1 MNRPVQSEEDLRY
14 WLAHEDWY
22 MSSHTREWLERTPT
36 GQAAAVL
43 ERIARD
49 ADPEPAATTRSVLM
63 GILNAF
69 SVSGELGRKDIQKRN
84 AGARAAIM
92 LADNLDDAR
101 CIPPLVRVF
110 QTDGRRQSKYQEL
123 VETALTRFLSE
134 ASGPEIAPYA
144 EDIRSLAE
152 RIREFSG
159 GQRDLSPVFTD
170 LLLAALRCLRALG
183 GEPDLALL
191 RAIAEAPETK
201 PNRLR
206 AKQAARALLG
216 T

>member
-22 MSSHTREWLERTPT
+22 MSSHTREWLERTPLPEAT
-36 GQAAAVL
+36 AML
-43 ERIARD
+43 DRIAGD
-49 ADPEPAATTRSVLM
+49 ADPEPPATSRSLLM

-69 SVSGELGRKDIQKRN
+69 SVSGELGRKDIQKRS
-84 AGARAAIM
+84 AGTRAAVM
-92 LADNLDDAR
+92 LANLDAAR

-110 QTDGRRQSKYQEL
+110 QTDTRRQSKYQEL
-123 VETALTRFLSE
+123 VETALTRFLSG
-134 ASGPEIAPYA
+134 ASAPEIEPYA
-144 EDIRSLAE
+144 GDIRSLAE
-152 RIREFSG
+152 RLREFG
-159 GQRDLSPVFTD
+159 GEQRDLPPVFTD
-170 LLLAALRCLRALG
+170 LLLAALRCLHALG
-183 GEPDLALL
+183 GEANLALL

-216 T
+216 G